1 VYNVYT
7 MTAVRPKKGNTR
19 KTGKEQY
26 YTIPA
31 TANFCVDKIKNY
43 INKDSLILEPCGGRG
58 DFIKAIEDSG
68 FDNKI
73 ISCDIEPK
81 SPKVIKANFLEDEP
95 FEKEFAACDHLVTLT
110 NPPFG
115 RANSLSVKFFNESA
129 KSSDVIGFII
139 PKAWKK
145 WTVINRLNNNFHLAE
160 EFEMSKVCFYSEE
173 LGPYENKHL
182 NTLFQIWKKEDR
194 TRPKIKVPDHKL
206 ITRVKPKDA
215 DVVLVTFGWSCGK
228 VIEEFER
235 VKNTCYSYF
244 KINDKDRDIV
254 SALKKIDFSIFYNNV
269 SYTQCLGMQEINWCL
284 NEFFDLPNLTGVD
297 PIYLPNKL
305 LLNKEI
311 R

>member
-1 VYNVYT
+1 VYNAYT
-7 MTAVRPKKGNTR
+7 MIAAQPKKGNTR

-58 DFIKAIEDSG
+58 DFIRAVQAAG
-68 FDNKI
+68 FDNEI

-81 SPKVIKANFLEDEP
+81 DPKVVKANFLEDAP
-95 FEKEFAACDHLVTLT
+95 FREEFANCKHLVTVT

-115 RANSLSVKFFNESA
+115 RANSLSVKFFNEA
-129 KSSDVIGFII
+129 AQYSDVIGFII

-145 WTVINRLNNNFHLAE
+145 WSVINRLNNRFHLVE
-160 EFEMSKVCFYSEE
+160 EFEMPKVCFYSEE
-173 LGPYENKHL
+173 KGAYENKNL

-194 TRPKIKVPDHKL
+194 IRSKISVPDHKL
-206 ITRVKPKDA
+206 ISRVKPKDA

-228 VIEEFER
+228 VIEKFER
-235 VKNTCYSYF
+235 TKNTCYSYF
-244 KINDKDRDIV
+244 KINNTDEDIPG
-254 SALKKIDFSIFYNNV
+254 ALREIDFSIFYNNV

-284 NEFFDLPNLTGVD
+284 NEFYGLSNLTDVD
-297 PIYLPNKL
+297 PIYLPEKL

-311 R
+311 K